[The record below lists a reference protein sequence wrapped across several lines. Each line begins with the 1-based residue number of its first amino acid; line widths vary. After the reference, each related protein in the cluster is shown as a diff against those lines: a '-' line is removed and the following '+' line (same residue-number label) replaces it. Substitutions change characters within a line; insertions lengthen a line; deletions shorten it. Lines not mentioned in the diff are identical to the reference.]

1 MSTATTN
8 SPARHGMT
16 RGQYV
21 LVAIGIVIVLVAA
34 YFILMWAT
42 ARPNL
47 EGTVTVSDG
56 TSTRPLV
63 GAKLSLMSTKY
74 GAIAHTTTDAKG
86 HYSLR
91 AEVNT
96 YQISVLP
103 NCPYMIHRSVTLS
116 LGQVVQRNV
125 ACLTQKP

>member
-1 MSTATTN
+1 
-8 SPARHGMT
+8 MT

-56 TSTRPLV
+56 TSVRPLA
-63 GAKLSLMSTKY
+63 GAQLSLVSSKY
-74 GAIAHTTTDAKG
+74 GAVAHATTDAKG

-91 AEVNT
+91 AEVTT
-96 YQISVLP
+96 YKINVLP
-103 NCPYMIHRSVTLS
+103 NCPYIAHRDVTLS
-116 LGQVVQRNV
+116 LGQVVQRDV